1 MAPTAVDTSV
11 LDQFRR
17 QFYQWYL
24 IDNRSRSEVAKSFHH
39 LFQRITE
46 TTKLKIIVGLVIAH
60 EDGWGLFSDQPSLV
74 AMCNGEAAYK
84 GGKLHGT
91 QENPKK
97 AHSSLCQTI

>member
-1 MAPTAVDTSV
+1 MAPTAVDTSI

-24 IDNRSRSEVAKSFHH
+24 IENLSRSQVAKFFHH

-46 TTKLKIIVGLVIAH
+46 TTKLKIFVRLVTTH
-60 EDGWGLFSDQPSLV
+60 EDGWVLFSDQPSLV
-74 AMCNGEAAYK
+74 AMSNGEAAYK
-84 GGKLHGT
+84 SGKLNGT

-97 AHSSLCQTI
+97 VHNSLCQTI